1 MTRSGLVLAV
11 VAGLA
16 LPQVSGKL
24 LLAAAPPRGPLA
36 WPPAFAHSIPE
47 RPAGAI
53 GGAGFARRI
62 AGLDGEERSA
72 AIVAEVSRGNIP
84 EFLRN
89 LQPVRLTARAGGRRL
104 AATVW
109 ATPDYL
115 AVGSDGDFV
124 RVPVDLYAATAIAR
138 AFGMALP
145 TRKIVDSIYAQ
156 SALRLQPQTMTP
168 GPRMTSTDY
177 FVTHNQRIEQ
187 QRAGRGLGTLIA
199 GQKKDLV
206 LTNRL
211 FRQPSPRVAIYGWHR
226 AVGKP
231 IQPLSTVHGAAYA
244 DYSHGLRLIGGIAEV
259 NGSQR
264 SIFELFEDPTLARL
278 LSFEGAIRVP
288 PALLAEESR
297 PRATPM
303 PSLQ

>member
-1 MTRSGLVLAV
+1 MTCPGLMLAV

-16 LPQVSGKL
+16 LPQVPGKPV
-24 LLAAAPPRGPLA
+24 LAVSSSLPAAISSLA
-36 WPPAFAHSIPE
+36 LAQSIPE
-47 RPAGAI
+47 RPTGAI
-53 GGAGFARRI
+53 GGAAFARRI
-62 AGLDGEERSA
+62 ADLDGQERAA
-72 AIVAEVSRGNIP
+72 AIVAEVTRGNVP

-89 LQPVRLTARAGGRRL
+89 LQPVRLTARLGGRRL

-109 ATPDYL
+109 VMPDYL
-115 AVGSDGDFV
+115 AVGADGDFV
-124 RVPVDLYAATAIAR
+124 RVPVDFYSATAIAK

-168 GPRMTSTDY
+168 GPRMTSTGY

-226 AVGKP
+226 AVGNP
-231 IQPLSTVHGAAYA
+231 IQPLSTVHRASYA
-244 DYSHGLRLIGGIAEV
+244 DYSHGLRLVGGLVEIEGAR
-259 NGSQR
+259 R
-264 SIFELFEDPTLARL
+264 SIFELFEDSALARL
-278 LSFEGAIRVP
+278 VSFEGTIRVP
-288 PALLAEESR
+288 TALLPEEPRSASR
-297 PRATPM
+297 VANAGR
-303 PSLQ
+303 

>member
-1 MTRSGLVLAV
+1 
-11 VAGLA
+11 
-16 LPQVSGKL
+16 
-24 LLAAAPPRGPLA
+24 
-36 WPPAFAHSIPE
+36 
-47 RPAGAI
+47 
-53 GGAGFARRI
+53 
-62 AGLDGEERSA
+62 
-72 AIVAEVSRGNIP
+72 
-84 EFLRN
+84 
-89 LQPVRLTARAGGRRL
+89 
-104 AATVW
+104 
-109 ATPDYL
+109 
-115 AVGSDGDFV
+115 
-124 RVPVDLYAATAIAR
+124 
-138 AFGMALP
+138 MALP